1 MYLQP
6 VCGMHFNNNPRRDVK
21 ARVFTKC
28 FCFCYCATRSMDVF
42 PFWLFMSQ
50 PAECAALAVQPEGR
64 LTCRT
69 LRKER
74 AHTLAHSY
82 TLIHTL
88 THFQSYYKCTHARRG
103 GAMQVQLLW
112 SCNSCV
118 ISVIFLK
125 QSCLN
130 ICCVCV
136 RVCVRDDMLDVHWIN
151 RIKWRPRLL
160 LKENL

>member
-1 MYLQP
+1 MLKTAHHWCFWGSWATKYSLRVNQLTRICLQP
-6 VCGMHFNNNPRRDVK
+6 VCGMHFNNNPRHDVK

-74 AHTLAHSY
+74 AHTLARSY

-103 GAMQVQLLW
+103 AMQVQLL
-112 SCNSCV
+112 
-118 ISVIFLK
+118 
-125 QSCLN
+125 
-130 ICCVCV
+130 
-136 RVCVRDDMLDVHWIN
+136 
-151 RIKWRPRLL
+151 
-160 LKENL
+160 